1 MEKIEQNRKIF
12 FVFFFFLFLLL
23 GSWFICFLFCFVD
36 FVVFFVCLF
45 FFIKLTFLFKTQFV
59 GSLLRN
65 TWAEYNCS
73 VAKSN

>member
-12 FVFFFFLFLLL
+12 FVFFFFFFCSLVLGLFVSCFALLIL
-23 GSWFICFLFCFVD
+23 SFFLFV
-36 FVVFFVCLF
+36 F

-65 TWAEYNCS
+65 TWAE
-73 VAKSN
+73 